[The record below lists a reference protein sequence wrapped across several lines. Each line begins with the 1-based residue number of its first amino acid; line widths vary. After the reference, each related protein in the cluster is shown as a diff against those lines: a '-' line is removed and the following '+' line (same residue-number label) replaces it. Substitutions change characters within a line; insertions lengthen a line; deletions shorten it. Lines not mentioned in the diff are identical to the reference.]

1 MNTKSIS
8 TRKIITGILISLF
21 IFLVTSCSGIIGYS
35 VLLWNESEYNLQDG
49 TIVPVYVKSNIS
61 KVYVIGLPGTDEKVE
76 IPIWKL
82 SEPESKSK
90 AKKTAKKYKAYKQK
104 YANCILDGLPIRDS
118 YENLS
123 KQIYRLRKNEV
134 IKILY
139 KGNGVAPTKGGKPL
153 PGEWLRVLTSN
164 GVQGWCFSYN
174 LRTFEMNADGSY
186 ESSQTEEVQEKDTL
200 IEQILTTKWY
210 PDYYRSMITK
220 KQINLDY
227 VQQKFGFDTGYESGI
242 TSIRLHNVNAFFPY
256 SGIKKTDVKEY
267 EFENAP
273 VKLIVKNAGSI
284 IVKYTDQ
291 SGKPKT
297 YSFVTLNKE
306 TKIETVIQDEYE
318 RRNNLYKVIQNLGPD
333 FRSGNYGTLSFNGN
347 NRFSWE
353 GYKNLIPSV
362 IPKKCGDSGSVSI
375 KYFIPANLKASWDG
389 VLSLKFDNADKE
401 LNFLYKV
408 EANGI
413 RLAVAGIKKT
423 TNDETGRND
432 YQVTQPANS
441 IVLFFQK

>member
-1 MNTKSIS
+1 M
-8 TRKIITGILISLF
+8 RKIRNIFFTFFISLF
-21 IFLVTSCSGIIGYS
+21 VINLISCSGRIGYS

-61 KVYVIGLPGTDEKVE
+61 QVYVIGIPGTDEKIEV
-76 IPIWKL
+76 PLWKL

-104 YANCILDGLPIRDS
+104 YANCILDGLPIRNS

-123 KQIYRLRKNEV
+123 KQVYRLRKNEI
-134 IKILY
+134 IKVLY

-174 LRTFEMNADGSY
+174 LRIFEMNADGTY
-186 ESSQTEEVQEKDTL
+186 ETSKTEEVQEKDTL
-200 IEQILTTKWY
+200 IEQILASKWY
-210 PDYYRSMITK
+210 PDYYRSMISK

-227 VQQKFGFDTGYESGI
+227 VQQKFGFDTGYTSGT
-242 TSIRLHNVNAFFPY
+242 TSIKLHNVEASFPY
-256 SGIKKTDVKEY
+256 KGIKKTDIKEY
-267 EFENAP
+267 EFENVP
-273 VKLIVKNAGSI
+273 IKLIVKNTGSI

-306 TKIETVIQDEYE
+306 TKIETIIKEEYE
-318 RRNNLYKVIQNLGPD
+318 RRNNLYKTIQNLGPD

-347 NRFSWE
+347 NSFSWE

-362 IPKKCGDSGSVSI
+362 IPKKCGEKGIVSI
-375 KYFIPANLKASWDG
+375 KYFIPANLKSTWDG
-389 VLSLKFDNADKE
+389 VLSLKFDEAEKE
-401 LNFLYKV
+401 LNFLYKI

-413 RLAVAGIKKT
+413 RLAVAGIKKV
-423 TNDETGRND
+423 TNDENGRSD
-432 YQVTQPANS
+432 VQVTQPANS
-441 IVLFFQK
+441 IILFFQK